1 MALFRFN
8 LNNYEKSVTK
18 ANIDKTR
25 YKLGNLLIFA
35 CFFLYTSSMA
45 AKGVFVAEL
54 KYIVDLWS
62 LEYSKASMANTIYFV
77 GYGAVQIILL
87 FIINKIDLNKYLAIT
102 VPFAAI
108 TTALIGISTNIYHI
122 WVYFGLSGVFQTA
135 IYCGCNYAL
144 TQNLPTKM
152 LTKANKIMNIGYA
165 VGFVFAYGM
174 CAFCIG
180 FNAWRVPYFV
190 IGAIFMASLIC
201 FSIIIKKAKR
211 FSHINEIMDKHEI
224 SKSVVSKKAA
234 DNENDP
240 LFVIES
246 KKNTIL
252 FYIIDLTLV
261 FLISSLFYG
270 VMSYI
275 TSLLVDVHNLSQDV
289 SIYVSILAPVTIAIG
304 PMMVIA
310 TCDTHKDFIKQG
322 IIFSIV
328 LIPIIVLL
336 SLFYNLNVFLALILS
351 ILFVIIANGV
361 KAIVLS
367 VMTFR
372 MRKQI
377 NTASYSAISNA
388 IASISAGVTP
398 TVIGAVIDT
407 HGWSVAYWT
416 LFGVVVL
423 VVASLVIIDVLIRKG
438 YRKRYNLKNNEKI

>member
-1 MALFRFN
+1 MALFRFS
-8 LNNYEKSVTK
+8 LHHDDKPVTK

-25 YKLGNLLIFA
+25 FKFGNLLIFA

-45 AKGVFVAEL
+45 AKGVFAAEL

-62 LEYSKASMANTIYFV
+62 LEYSKASMANTFYFV
-77 GYGAVQIILL
+77 GYGAVQIILF
-87 FIINKIDLNKYLAIT
+87 FIMSKINLNKYLAIT

-122 WVYFGLSGVFQTA
+122 WIYFGLSGVFQAA

-144 TQNLPTKM
+144 TQNLPTTM
-152 LTKANKIMNIGYA
+152 LTKANKFMNIGYA
-165 VGFVFAYGM
+165 TGSVVAYGM

-180 FNAWRVPYFV
+180 FDAWRVPYFV
-190 IGAIFMASLIC
+190 IGSIFMASLVC
-201 FSIIIKKAKR
+201 FLIIIKKAKR
-211 FSHINEIMDKHEI
+211 FSHINEIMDKHEK
-224 SKSVVSKKAA
+224 SESVVSKKTA

-240 LFVIES
+240 LFVIKS
-246 KKNTIL
+246 KKSASL
-252 FYIIDLTLV
+252 FYVIDLMLA
-261 FLISSLFYG
+261 FLITSLFYG

-275 TSLLVDVHNLSQDV
+275 TSLLVDVHHLSQDV

-304 PMMVIA
+304 PMMVIS

-336 SLFYNLNVFLALILS
+336 ALFYDVNVFLALGLS
-351 ILFVIIANGV
+351 IVYVVIANGV

-377 NTASYSAISNA
+377 NSASYSAISNA

-398 TVIGAVIDT
+398 TVIGAVIDSR
-407 HGWSVAYWT
+407 GWSTVYWV
-416 LFGVVVL
+416 LFGIIIL
-423 VVASLVIIDVLIRKG
+423 IIISLVIIDILVRKD
-438 YRKRYNLKNNEKI
+438 YRKRHRLNNKEKI